1 MLNIICFGDSITEGG
16 DFEKPRRWTSL
27 LQARLDKNYPKD
39 YRVINKGIGGN
50 TSAQGFDR
58 FCDDVLPYLPGLLL
72 VEFGFN
78 DANVKDW
85 SIEPRVSLGEFVRNL
100 REFHRIATAH
110 NSRCVFILNHTIADV
125 GGRQGN
131 GLTYNQNLLPYN
143 QAVITLAEELNAKV
157 IDLPEMM
164 AAKGVPLKEYLSDD
178 NLHISEAGNKHY
190 AQMVFDVIIAN
201 NFLSTTFTE
210 VKSK

>member
-16 DFEKPRRWTSL
+16 DFEKPKRWTSL
-27 LQARLDKNYPKD
+27 VQTRLDEKYPEA

-85 SIEPRVSLGEFVRNL
+85 SNEPRVSLREFVRNL
-100 REFHRIATAH
+100 KEFHRIATAK
-110 NSRCVFILNHTIADV
+110 NTSCVFILNHNIAEVD
-125 GGRQGN
+125 GRQGN
-131 GLTYNQNLLPYN
+131 GLTYNQNLLPYD
-143 QAVITLAEELNAKV
+143 QAVITLAEELKAEV
-157 IDLPEMM
+157 IDLPGMM
-164 AAKGVPLKEYLSDD
+164 AAKETPLDEYLSDD
-178 NLHISEAGNKHY
+178 NLHLSEAGNKHY
-190 AQMVFDVIIAN
+190 AQMVFDVIIEN
-201 NFLSTTFTE
+201 NFYQPI
-210 VKSK
+210 

>member
-16 DFEKPRRWTSL
+16 DFDKPKRWTSI
-27 LQARLDKNYPKD
+27 LQSKLDKTFPES
-39 YRVINKGIGGN
+39 YRVINKGIDGN

-85 SIEPRVSLGEFVRNL
+85 SIEPRVSLEEFARNL

-110 NSRCVFILNHTIADV
+110 NSRCVFILNHSIAEV

-131 GLTYNQNLLPYN
+131 ALTYNENILPYD
-143 QAVITLAEELNAKV
+143 QAVIALAGELKAGV

-164 AAKGVPLKEYLSDD
+164 AVKSVPLQEYLSND
-178 NLHISEAGNKHY
+178 NLHLSEVGNKHY
-190 AQMVFDVIIAN
+190 AQMVFDVIIEN
-201 NFLSTTFTE
+201 NFYQPI
-210 VKSK
+210 

>member
-16 DFEKPRRWTSL
+16 DFEKSKRWTSL
-27 LQARLDKNYPKD
+27 LQARLDENYPKG
-39 YRVINKGIGGN
+39 YRVVNRGIGGN

-100 REFHRIATAH
+100 REFHRIATVK
-110 NSRCVFILNHTIADV
+110 NTNCVFILNHTIADV

-131 GLTYNQNLLPYN
+131 GLTYNQNLLPYD

-178 NLHISEAGNKHY
+178 NLHLSEAGNKYY
-190 AQMVFDVIIAN
+190 AQMIFDVIIAN
-201 NFLSTTFTE
+201 NFYRLHSL
-210 VKSK
+210 K

>member
-16 DFEKPRRWTSL
+16 EFEKPKRWISI
-27 LQARLDKNYPKD
+27 LQARLDENYPEG

-58 FCDDVLPYLPGLLL
+58 FCNDVLPYLPGLLL

-85 SIEPRVSLGEFVRNL
+85 TIEPRVSLGEFVRNL
-100 REFHRIATAH
+100 REFHRIATA
-110 NSRCVFILNHTIADV
+110 NNTSCVFILNHSIAEVD
-125 GGRQGN
+125 GRQGN
-131 GLTYNQNLLPYN
+131 GLTYNRNLLPYD
-143 QAVITLAEELNAKV
+143 QAVITLAEELKAEV
-157 IDLPEMM
+157 IDLPGII
-164 AAKGVPLKEYLSDD
+164 AAKETPLDEYLSDD
-178 NLHISEAGNKHY
+178 NLHLSEAGNKHY

-201 NFLSTTFTE
+201 NFYQPN
-210 VKSK
+210 KN

>member
-16 DFEKPRRWTSL
+16 DVNKIKRWTSI
-27 LQARLDKNYPKD
+27 LQARLDENFPEG

-85 SIEPRVSLGEFVRNL
+85 SIEPRVSLLEFVRNL
-100 REFHRIATAH
+100 REFHRIAAAKST
-110 NSRCVFILNHTIADV
+110 SCVFILNHTINEVD
-125 GGRQGN
+125 GLQGN
-131 GLTYNQNLLPYN
+131 RLTYNENLSPYN
-143 QAVITLAEELNAKV
+143 QAVIALAEELRAKV
-157 IDLPEMM
+157 IDLPGMM
-164 AAKGVPLKEYLSDD
+164 TVKSIPLDEYLSDD
-178 NLHISEAGNKHY
+178 NLHLSEAGNKHY
-190 AQMVFDVIIAN
+190 AQMIFDVIIEN
-201 NFLSTTFTE
+201 NFYQSQ
-210 VKSK
+210 

>member
-16 DFEKPRRWTSL
+16 DFDKPLRWTSL
-27 LQARLDKNYPKD
+27 LQARLDEDFPES
-39 YRVINKGIGGN
+39 YRVINRGIGGN

-85 SIEPRVSLGEFVRNL
+85 SIEPRVSLGEFIRNL

-110 NSRCVFILNHTIADV
+110 NSRCVFILNHTIAEVD
-125 GGRQGN
+125 GMQGN
-131 GLTYNQNLLPYN
+131 GLTYNENLSAYD
-143 QAVITLAEELNAKV
+143 QAVITLAEELKAKV
-157 IDLPEMM
+157 IDLPGMM
-164 AAKGVPLKEYLSDD
+164 TVKDVPLHEYLSDD
-178 NLHISEAGNKHY
+178 NLHLSAAGNKHY
-190 AQMVFDVIIAN
+190 AQMVFDVIIEN
-201 NFLSTTFTE
+201 NFYQPILGE
-210 VKSK
+210 VK

>member
-1 MLNIICFGDSITEGG
+1 
-16 DFEKPRRWTSL
+16 
-27 LQARLDKNYPKD
+27 LQSKLDKTFPES
-39 YRVINKGIGGN
+39 YRVINKGIDGN

-85 SIEPRVSLGEFVRNL
+85 SIEPRVSLEEFARNL

-110 NSRCVFILNHTIADV
+110 NSRCVFILNHSIAEV

-131 GLTYNQNLLPYN
+131 ALTYNENILPYD
-143 QAVITLAEELNAKV
+143 QAVIALAEELKAGV

-164 AAKGVPLKEYLSDD
+164 AVKSVPLQEYLSND
-178 NLHISEAGNKHY
+178 NLHLSEVGNKHY
-190 AQMVFDVIIAN
+190 AQMVFDVIIEN
-201 NFLSTTFTE
+201 NFYQPL
-210 VKSK
+210 

>member
-16 DFEKPRRWTSL
+16 DVDEPKRWTSI
-27 LQARLDKNYPKD
+27 LQSRLDEKWPEN

-85 SIEPRVSLGEFVRNL
+85 SIEHRVSRQEFVRNL
-100 REFHRIATAH
+100 REFHRLANVH
-110 NSRCVFILNHTIADV
+110 ESSCVYILNHTIAEV
-125 GGRQGN
+125 EGIQGN
-131 GLTYNQNLLPYN
+131 GLSYNDNLLLYDK
-143 QAVITLAEELNAKV
+143 AVIELVEALGAEK
-157 IDLPEMM
+157 IDLPVMM
-164 AAKGVPLKEYLSDD
+164 AASGVDLHAFLSDD
-178 NLHISEAGNKHY
+178 NLHLSETGNKHY
-190 AQMVFDVIIAN
+190 AQMIFDVIIGN
-201 NFLSTTFTE
+201 NFYQSR
-210 VKSK
+210 

>member
-16 DFEKPRRWTSL
+16 DVDKIMRWTSI
-27 LQARLDKNYPKD
+27 LQARLDENFSEG

-85 SIEPRVSLGEFVRNL
+85 SIEPRVSLLEFVRNL
-100 REFHRIATAH
+100 REFHRIAVA
-110 NSRCVFILNHTIADV
+110 NSASCVFILNHTIDEV
-125 GGRQGN
+125 DGLQGN
-131 GLTYNQNLLPYN
+131 RLTYNENLSPYN
-143 QAVITLAEELNAKV
+143 QAVIALAEELRAKV
-157 IDLPEMM
+157 IDLPGMM
-164 AAKGVPLKEYLSDD
+164 TVKSIPLDEYLSDD
-178 NLHISEAGNKHY
+178 NLHLSEAGNKHY
-190 AQMVFDVIIAN
+190 AQMIFDVIIEN
-201 NFLSTTFTE
+201 NFYQSQ
-210 VKSK
+210 

>member
-16 DFEKPRRWTSL
+16 EFEKPKRWTSI
-27 LQARLDKNYPKD
+27 LQARLDENYPEG

-58 FCDDVLPYLPGLLL
+58 FCNDVLPYLPGLLL

-85 SIEPRVSLGEFVRNL
+85 TIEPRVSLGEFVRNL
-100 REFHRIATAH
+100 REFHRIATA
-110 NSRCVFILNHTIADV
+110 NNTSCVFILNHSIAEVD
-125 GGRQGN
+125 GRQGN
-131 GLTYNQNLLPYN
+131 GLTYNRNLLPYD
-143 QAVITLAEELNAKV
+143 QAVITLAEELKAEV
-157 IDLPEMM
+157 IDLPGII
-164 AAKGVPLKEYLSDD
+164 AAKETPLDEYLSDD
-178 NLHISEAGNKHY
+178 NLHLSEAGNKHY

-201 NFLSTTFTE
+201 NFYQPN
-210 VKSK
+210 KN